1 MDFEATKKKWRV
13 ILELSNNK
21 TTYDIITMVEL
32 TMFIGKERRKSHN
45 IGTKIK
51 PLTPVESWLLDIAF
65 KRFKETSNSAKVISA
80 EIKQL
85 RK

>member
-1 MDFEATKKKWRV
+1 MNFEATKRKWRV

-21 TTYDIITMVEL
+21 TTYDIITMAEL
-32 TMFIGKERRKSHN
+32 TLFVGKERRKSRN
-45 IGTKIK
+45 IGNKVK

-65 KRFKETSNSAKVISA
+65 KRFKEMSSNAKVISA